1 MNKSEFNKS
10 MKALIFKKSMET
22 FVDDLEGLSKECEK
36 CMAEYETTDEEPV
49 NPIYAYFDGQKKAYE
64 HVVQNVKTMLNEV
77 DFLKNET
84 DKLTVTSEEK
94 TENEGERQ

>member
-22 FVDDLEGLSKECEK
+22 FIDDLEGLIKECVM

-77 DFLKNET
+77 NFIKNET
-84 DKLTVTSEEK
+84 DKLTMASEEG
-94 TENEGERQ
+94 TENEGE